1 MKINRKALAAVLVV
15 AVLAVPF
22 AIRKAQGPRGTE
34 VEIATV
40 AEHEIR
46 PTILASGTLA
56 YLTEVN
62 LTSEVLAKVAE
73 VLVEEGDRVERGQV
87 LLRLDPETQRNAI
100 EREEASRRQGLI
112 SIERQRLALALRTKQ
127 FERSKSLLAAR
138 MIDQSRFDDDRNQ
151 MELAAIEL
159 RSSEEA
165 LRRAETVLRDAREL
179 LDKTDIRSPIDGTVV
194 ALAIKVGET
203 AIPSTSALVGAQ
215 MMRIADT
222 SALQAELKV
231 DEADIAKIGIGQR
244 ADVYAAAY
252 PDIAIGGTVQ
262 QIAMAPTVEN
272 QGRAYKV
279 TVLLE
284 PPAGIAL
291 RSGMSARADIFLG
304 DGAQRLAVPV
314 EAVSSEQDEDKKT
327 SRYVWRVEDGQV
339 KKVAVE
345 VGTSDDRWEEI
356 RSGLAAGEQIVTGPA
371 KTLRRLAEGERV
383 SAKEKSSKDA
393 KDAKDDKAAA
403 TAAGDDGDGDE
414 SAT

>member
-1 MKINRKALAAVLVV
+1 MKPNRKWLVAVLVL

-22 AIRKAQGPRGTE
+22 VVKKSQGRRGIE

-40 AEHEIR
+40 AEHAIR

-73 VLVEEGDRVERGQV
+73 VMVAEGEQVARGQV

-100 EREEASRRQGLI
+100 EREEASRRQSLI
-112 SIERQRLALALRTKQ
+112 NIERQRLALALRRKQ
-127 FERSKSLLAAR
+127 FERSERLLAAR
-138 MIDQSRFDDDRNQ
+138 MIDQSRFDEDSNL
-151 MELAAIEL
+151 MELADIEL
-159 RSSEEA
+159 RGSEEA

-244 ADVYAAAY
+244 ADIYAAAY
-252 PDIAIGGTVQ
+252 PDTAISGTVQ
-262 QIAMAPTVEN
+262 QIAMAPIVEN

-279 TVLLE
+279 TVLLQT
-284 PPAGIAL
+284 PPELAL

-304 DGAQRLAVPV
+304 DGIERLAVPV
-314 EAVSSEQDEDKKT
+314 EAIASEQDEDKKT
-327 SRYVWRVEDGQV
+327 SRFVWRVEDGQA
-339 KKVAVE
+339 KKVEVE
-345 VGTSDDRWEEI
+345 VGASDDRWEEV

-371 KTLRRLAEGERV
+371 KTLRRLREGERV
-383 SAKEKSSKDA
+383 SAKPAAD
-393 KDAKDDKAAA
+393 AAA
-403 TAAGDDGDGDE
+403 RTGTTAAEDRRDADGDT
-414 SAT
+414 AT

>member
-1 MKINRKALAAVLVV
+1 MKINKKALAAVLVV

-22 AIRKAQGPRGTE
+22 AVRKAQGPRGTE
-34 VEIATV
+34 VEVATV
-40 AEHEIR
+40 AAQEIR

-73 VLVEEGDRVERGQV
+73 VLVQEGDRVERGQV

-112 SIERQRLALALRTKQ
+112 NIERQRLALALRTKQ
-127 FERSKSLLAAR
+127 FERSKALLAAR
-138 MIDQSRFDDDRNQ
+138 MIDQSKFDDDRNQ

-159 RSSEEA
+159 RGSEEA
-165 LRRAETVLRDAREL
+165 LRRAEAVLRDAREL
-179 LDKTDIRSPIDGTVV
+179 LGKTDIRSPIDGTVV

-215 MMRIADT
+215 MMRVADT

-231 DEADIAKIGIGQR
+231 DEADIAKVGVGQR
-244 ADVYAAAY
+244 ADIYAAAY
-252 PDIAIGGTVQ
+252 PDTPISGRVQ
-262 QIAMAPTVEN
+262 QIAMAPTVEVQN

-327 SRYVWRVEDGQV
+327 SRYVWRVEDGKV

-356 RSGLAAGEQIVTGPA
+356 VSGLAVGEQIVTGPA
-371 KTLRRLAEGERV
+371 KTLRRLADGERV
-383 SAKEKSSKDA
+383 SAKEKSDQ
-393 KDAKDDKAAA
+393 DAKDDKAAA
-403 TAAGDDGDGDE
+403 TAAGNDDEEGE
-414 SAT
+414 SPT